1 MNHAQGGIT
10 GYEMQAVDEE
20 IGQRLGQGRED
31 AYQTLG
37 YLLDA
42 S

>member
-20 IGQRLGQGRED
+20 IGQRLGQGREAD
-31 AYQTLG
+31 APY
-37 YLLDA
+37 
-42 S
+42 SFSNFSK